1 MFLPPTH
8 CPCCDSELQWKK
20 DQLYCL
26 DSECSAKQSKQVE
39 HFVKTLKIK
48 GLGPET
54 IKKLGLTS
62 ILDIYSNDFSALSS
76 DKIAEKLRLEVEKS
90 KSSPLNEVLPGFGIP
105 LVGKSATQKLSQ
117 ICNSIFD
124 IDEETCRTAGLGE
137 KTTNNLL
144 DWIATNLDEYLELPF
159 DFLFKKE
166 EVVSAA
172 KGVVCITGKLKSYK
186 TKSAAKE
193 VLQSA
198 GWTVVDSVTKAVT
211 HLVNES
217 GVETTKTKKASDSGV
232 IIVETV
238 AELL

>member
-8 CPCCDSELQWKK
+8 CPCCNSELEWRK
-20 DQLYCL
+20 DQLYCNNP
-26 DSECSAKQSKQVE
+26 ECSAKQSKQVE

-90 KSSPLNEVLPGFGIP
+90 KSSSLNKVLPAFGIP
-105 LVGKSATQKLSQ
+105 LVGNSATSKLAQ
-117 ICNSIFD
+117 VCNSIFD
-124 IDEETCRTAGLGE
+124 IDENTCRLAGLGE

-144 DWIATNLDEYLELPF
+144 DWLVTNLDEYLELPF
-159 DFLFKKE
+159 DFLFEKQETQKE
-166 EVVSAA
+166 T
-172 KGVVCITGKLKSYK
+172 KGIVCITGKLKSYK

-193 VLQSA
+193 VLEQA

-217 GVETTKTKKASDSGV
+217 GVETAKTKKAADSG
-232 IIVETV
+232 IILINHITDI
-238 AELL
+238 L